1 MTKAKQPMLHSY
13 NYSPRQT
20 IHDIAK
26 SIEVGTAAILQRAK
40 NEIAELIKTEIKDLW
55 LEEILGVLETIE
67 ERMDG
72 KNISIL
78 TALAIITDLIKETI
92 ENHREQLAERLPKL
106 EQITIEANV
115 INKIAKFVA
124 DETDRAK
131 RNVARHMLL
140 PKQALVF

>member
-1 MTKAKQPMLHSY
+1 MYKA
-13 NYSPRQT
+13 
-20 IHDIAK
+20 
-26 SIEVGTAAILQRAK
+26 EVSK

-55 LEEILGVLETIE
+55 LEEILGILETIE

-106 EQITIEANV
+106 EQIIIEANV